1 MLNFKQMNKLLIYII
16 GVVIISAG
24 LFSSCEDSDFLDKT
38 PSGELTEDEVWS
50 SWTNMVYYYN
60 DTYNFLRNGQARIA
74 DSWMDAATDLAV
86 MSRSSCGTVTSFNV
100 GNFYAEGG
108 EDEILSTWET
118 FFRGIRKVNLFLEN
132 IDEVPDNISNDD
144 ATNATLRARYTAE
157 MRFFRAYFYWQLCL
171 RYGSLPIMDESI
183 DPDADLADV
192 LATYERPETSAT
204 CFNWIL
210 AELDTCYSDS
220 IYTEADIH
228 SSLTSLAGKVSKGT
242 VLALKSRI
250 KLYMAS
256 PFYQDLDVC
265 NWQEA
270 ADEAKSFIDLY
281 NSYYYLYNTNSTGY
295 ADLYGSALNT
305 IVADGGN
312 PEPIFWRNDASGDW
326 WQDDSPVGYGG
337 YGGLCPSQNLVD
349 MYDMADGTSPFT
361 EYDATGAPVYD
372 SNGEPTVNTSS
383 SYDENNP
390 YENRDPRME
399 GTILFN
405 GSEWW
410 NRAIETT
417 VGGTDNPTGNA
428 YATPTSY
435 YNRKYHDDTQTDYTD
450 DSQVMYRNWIFIRY
464 AEILLNYAEAMNE
477 AYGPSDEVFD
487 ALQQLRDR
495 VGMTALLSE
504 RSELWDKATLR
515 NFIHKER
522 TIELAFEDHRWW
534 DVRRWGVADE
544 AIARP
549 IYGMTITEDTDG
561 NLSYERNIAQERVYQ
576 DRFSL
581 YPIPEEEIWKTGWDN
596 NSGW

>member
-1 MLNFKQMNKLLIYII
+1 MNKLLIYII